1 MSNNHPGEGMA
12 IRPDPGMIDA
22 ETSQSGEI
30 MPSSRQ
36 AAAAT
41 ALMLGL
47 LLLIGTAVLIV
58 LVLLIYAFA
67 G

>member
-1 MSNNHPGEGMA
+1 MATPGSG
-12 IRPDPGMIDA
+12 RFDA

-41 ALMLGL
+41 ALMLGVL
-47 LLLIGTAVLIV
+47 LLLGTAGLIV

>member
-1 MSNNHPGEGMA
+1 MA
-12 IRPDPGMIDA
+12 RRPDSGKLDA
-22 ETSQSGEI
+22 ESSQPVEI
-30 MPSSRQ
+30 IPSSRQ